1 MAVRRIEMM
10 GSRVLR
16 EEAAPVQEID
26 AELRRLVRDLLD
38 TMYDAGGIGLAAPQ
52 VGVSRRVLVVDVP
65 SEEGTG
71 AAPQVHTLVNPVVAD
86 SSAQTERESE
96 GCLSIPGI
104 EESVTR
110 PARVTVEALAPD
122 GRPVRIEADRLLAR
136 VLQHEIDHLDGVLFV
151 DRLSPFKRRLVLK
164 KWRKSRQG

>member
-26 AELRRLVRDLLD
+26 DELRRLVRDLLD

-65 SEEGTG
+65 GEEGTD

-86 SSAQTERESE
+86 ASAQTERESE

-122 GRPVRIEADRLLAR
+122 GKSVRIEADGLLAR

>member
-26 AELRRLVRDLLD
+26 DELRRLVRDLLD

-65 SEEGTG
+65 GEEGTG

-122 GRPVRIEADRLLAR
+122 GRPVRIEADGLLAR

-164 KWRKSRQG
+164 KWRKSRQS